1 MGTVRAV
8 FGWCIAVV
16 LASSI
21 VADTCRGQCLDWIDG
36 YGDGDPAPNQAVT
49 AVASGMLDGEPAVF
63 VGGFFERIGGVP
75 CKGLATWD
83 GSDWTPFDQWYDG
96 WVSAMVWAD
105 DGGGPALFVIGAF
118 YLTENAPRTSVLRW
132 RSGQWEDLGA
142 DIGNDNPRAI
152 VEHDG
157 ALYLVGGF
165 LEINGQPTRGLASWD
180 GASWSA
186 YPNVTDGQI
195 YAAASYT
202 DQNGPALI
210 IGGFFSEAGGVFAEN
225 VAMLRDGVWSGMGG
239 GLRVGSCRTLR
250 VVNELGGPTL
260 YAGGDFQ
267 FTGPSERVRN
277 LARWDGA
284 AWRRIGGSSND
295 GGVFGGRVVSL
306 GVLPGQFWNELV
318 VAGNFDEGN
327 GLRGVAVWNRFDN
340 ELRTLRGGLGVRT
353 AYVAEAVQTPV
364 GQRLLIG
371 GGFYDQGGKPA
382 DHLAIWGVPCSPPR
396 FVSVPASRK
405 APFDEGIV
413 FNVETHGSL
422 PMEYAWFHDGEPIEN
437 GGRFQGADS
446 DWLSFWPWWYADR
459 GVYECVATNDIGQTV
474 SDPIELTM
482 PGQGLPSFPIETL
495 TLLDDLESP
504 VDPDRTIGIL
514 PRSVA
519 SDGVVAARAS
529 GGGTEE
535 YVVLIDGAGVSY
547 IVARGDPFPGNDEE
561 FFGPLSGIPIALP
574 GSTVMFA
581 TRIEGPNVEPASDSA
596 ICFYDGALLRVVIR
610 EGDPAP
616 HIGQEALL
624 ADLSHGLGFR
634 VAGGGDIVM
643 TARLTGGLFDLETD
657 SAVWRW
663 SPADGFALLGHSGQE
678 APGGD
683 AHWTFLNGEVG
694 SGTPGRGV
702 LSGWLDS
709 ATGYKNAYS
718 HDHGLWIESGTGLER
733 LAVSGDHAP
742 GFSPDANFESFAFPV
757 GTSDRTWFSAR
768 VAGPDAYSASGVWS
782 TTGGDPV
789 PVLLR
794 GDPVPAGPPD
804 APDGATI
811 GQCSLLRANA
821 RGTLVI
827 RNQILTDCGNQC
839 ASHGLFVVPPGGAIR
854 PVTYNRAT
862 GIPGMDEEL
871 SIESIASALLNN
883 RNQIAIEAGVE
894 LTIGLGGVLGWD
906 PLRGVFPIV
915 VPGTRIET
923 EPGLIRVVESAAL
936 VRSRAPDEETASGLD
951 EKGNLTL
958 TVAFSDRRD
967 ALIRLAWADARDATF
982 PCRADVNLDDTVD
995 TRDVVAFLN
1004 LWSAR
1009 GWGADFTDDGV
1020 IDTRDVVAFLNTWT
1034 EGCD

>member
-1 MGTVRAV
+1 MVNLRAV
-8 FGWCIAVV
+8 FAWCLAVV
-16 LASSI
+16 L
-21 VADTCRGQCLDWIDG
+21 VAAAAPGQCLDWVDG
-36 YGDGDPAPNQAVT
+36 YSDDGLGPDQAVT
-49 AVASGMLDGEPAVF
+49 AVASGMLDGEPAVL

-118 YLTENAPRTSVLRW
+118 YLTENAPRSSVLRW
-132 RSGQWEDLGA
+132 RNGQWEDLGA

-186 YPNVTDGQI
+186 YPDVTNGQI

-202 DQNGPALI
+202 DQNGPALV

-284 AWRRIGGSSND
+284 AWRRIGGSTND
-295 GGVFGGRVVSL
+295 GGEFGGRVVSL

-340 ELRTLRGGLGVRT
+340 EMRTLRGGLGVQD
-353 AYVAEAVQTPV
+353 AYVAEAVQTPE

-371 GGFYDQGGKPA
+371 GSLYDQGGKPA

-422 PMEYAWFHDGEPIEN
+422 PMEYAWFHNGELIEN
-437 GGRFQGADS
+437 GGRFQGADT
-446 DWLSFWPWWYADR
+446 DWLNFWPWWFADR

-474 SDPIELTM
+474 SEPIELTM
-482 PGQGLPSFPIETL
+482 PGENLPSFPIETL

-504 VDPDRTIGIL
+504 VDPNRTIGIL

-519 SDGVVAARAS
+519 RDGAVAARA
-529 GGGTEE
+529 GGGGAEE
-535 YVVLIDGAGVSY
+535 YVVSIDGAGVSY
-547 IVARGDPFPGNDEE
+547 IVARGDPFPGSDEE
-561 FFGPLSGIPIALP
+561 FIGRQVGVPIALGG
-574 GSTVMFA
+574 GSVVFA
-581 TRIEGPNVEPASDSA
+581 ARIEGPNVEPASDSA
-596 ICFYDGALLRVVIR
+596 ILFYDGVSLRVVVR

-616 HIGQEALL
+616 HVGQEAVI
-624 ADLSHGLGFR
+624 ADFDSGLKLRGAADGE
-634 VAGGGDIVM
+634 VIVTAPLGGGPFEPND
-643 TARLTGGLFDLETD
+643 D
-657 SAVWRW
+657 SGVWRW
-663 SPADGFALLGHSGQE
+663 SSTGEFALLGHSGQE

-683 AHWTFLNGEVG
+683 AHWTFLTGEVDSG
-694 SGTPGRGV
+694 SPGRGV

-709 ATGYKNAYS
+709 ATGYKNTYS
-718 HDHGLWIESGTGLER
+718 NDHGLWIESGAGLER

-742 GFSPDANFESFAFPV
+742 GFAPDVNFESFAYPV
-757 GTSDRTWFSAR
+757 GSGGLSWFSSR

-782 TTGGDPV
+782 TTGGEPVPVTLSGDPV
-789 PVLLR
+789 PV
-794 GDPVPAGPPD
+794 GPPD
-804 APDGATI
+804 APDGATM
-811 GQCSLLRANA
+811 GLCSLLRANG
-821 RGTLVI
+821 RGALVI
-827 RNQILTDCGNQC
+827 RSRIETDCGNQC
-839 ASHGLFVVPPGGAIR
+839 ASHGLFVASPGGELR
-854 PVTYNRAT
+854 PAGYNRAP
-862 GIPGMDEEL
+862 GLPGMDEEL
-871 SIESIASALLNN
+871 SIASITSALLND
-883 RNQIAIEAGVE
+883 RNQIVIEAGVE
-894 LTIGLGGVLGWD
+894 PSIGLGGVLGWV
-906 PLRGVFPIV
+906 PLRGMFPIV

-923 EPGLIRVVESAAL
+923 EPGLIRVVESATL
-936 VRSRAPDEETASGLD
+936 VRSRTPDDETACGLD
-951 EKGNLTL
+951 ESGNLTL

-967 ALIRLAWADARDATF
+967 ALIRLAWTDARNASF
-982 PCRADVNLDDTVD
+982 PCRADVNLDGAVD

-1020 IDTRDVVAFLNTWT
+1020 FDTRDVVAFLNSWT
-1034 EGCD
+1034 EGCG